1 VPYKPGRPIQVFL
14 GATPA
19 PKPVVK
25 PAEPIKAKQKVIGLL
40 LERHFDETELKYFS
54 AELPK
59 HGYQVEVISRL
70 WNQEF
75 ITFAGNDNGDLVRV
89 YKDVQAVKDH
99 VDPIHDV
106 AHDEKYAGFIALGG
120 YAMDRLRYEDEKD
133 NPHKG
138 KPNSCPAVNL
148 IRTLNQKK
156 YPLGFICH
164 SLWIMSV
171 DPSLLKGRK
180 VTCAPNVVYDITNAG
195 ADIQFD
201 AEGARPL
208 VVNRWEI
215 LRFSGILSTSSYISI
230 AVIESCDQPQI
241 LVEQFPN
248 ESHLFGI
255 TCISAHFEDAQKI
268 FATCS
273 ANFPPN

>member
-1 VPYKPGRPIQVFL
+1 LTEQQKKSGHVPYKPGRPIQVFL

-99 VDPIHDV
+99 VELTHDV
-106 AHDEKYAGFIALGG
+106 SHDEKYAGFIALGG

-138 KPNSCPAVNL
+138 KPNGCPAVNL

-201 AEGARPL
+201 AEGVRPL
-208 VVNRWEI
+208 VTVVDGNLITGRHPFE
-215 LRFSGILSTSSYISI
+215 
-230 AVIESCDQPQI
+230 
-241 LVEQFPN
+241 VEAF
-248 ESHLFGI
+248 L
-255 TCISAHFEDAQKI
+255 T
-268 FATCS
+268 TYL
-273 ANFPPN
+273 ANLNKKEQ